1 MEYRKEKE
9 AFDKLCKHHNNNP
22 YQAINYLSR
31 KARKYAEKY
40 DNVILHSEAL
50 TCALLNEIPN
60 SLDLYTAIKGRKK
73 QRDILADNVM
83 QYVDDEGIKSAVRS
97 SIRESIH
104 ANHLIYIYDD
114 SRDENR
120 MKRIR
125 ILTNIIWN
133 QLYHYKKE

>member
-9 AFDKLCKHHNNNP
+9 AFDKLCNNFNNNP
-22 YQAINYLSR
+22 YKAINHLSN

-40 DNVILHSEAL
+40 DNIVLHSEAL
-50 TCALLNEIPN
+50 TWALLNEIPN
-60 SLDLYTAIKGRKK
+60 SLDLYTAIKGKKK

-83 QYVDDEGIKSAVRS
+83 QYVDDVGIRSSVKS

-114 SRDENR
+114 SKDENR

>member
-1 MEYRKEKE
+1 MEYHKEIE
-9 AFDKLCKHHNNNP
+9 AFDKLCKKCNDNP
-22 YQAINYLSR
+22 YEAVNHLSR
-31 KARKYAEKY
+31 KARQFAEKH
-40 DNVILHSEAL
+40 DNVVLHSEAL
-50 TCALLNEIPN
+50 TWALLNEIPN

-83 QYVDDEGIKSAVRS
+83 QYVDDVGIKEAVKS

-114 SRDENR
+114 SKDENR

>member
-22 YQAINYLSR
+22 YQTINLLSR
-31 KARKYAEKY
+31 KARQYAEKY
-40 DNVILHSEAL
+40 DNVVLHSEAL
-50 TCALLNEIPN
+50 TWALLNESPS
-60 SLDLYTAIKGRKK
+60 SLDLYTTIKGKKK

-83 QYVDDEGIKSAVRS
+83 QHVDDVGIQEAVKS
-97 SIRESIH
+97 SIRESMR

-114 SRDENR
+114 VKDENR